1 MPKMV
6 TIEPNPD
13 FKASAPQKKAFD
25 DVQKVGAKVVPYQT
39 ALQNVKASGGMYRI
53 KPDEQPVPQV
63 VVPRLEDLSNDELK
77 LMMLR
82 TGVKTDK
89 QMRRSDIIKVIRT
102 KLDEVEIIDD
112 DETA

>member
-13 FKASAPQKKAFD
+13 FSPSAVQKKAFT
-25 DVQKVGAKVVPYQT
+25 DVQKVGAKLVPYQT
-39 ALQNVKASGGMYRI
+39 ALQNIKASEGMYRL
-53 KPDEQPVPQV
+53 KPDEQAAPQV
-63 VVPRLEDLSNDELK
+63 VVPQLEDLSNDELK

-89 QMRRSDIIKVIRT
+89 QMKRGDIIKVIRS
-102 KLDEVEIIDD
+102 KLEEIEIIDD
-112 DETA
+112 ETA